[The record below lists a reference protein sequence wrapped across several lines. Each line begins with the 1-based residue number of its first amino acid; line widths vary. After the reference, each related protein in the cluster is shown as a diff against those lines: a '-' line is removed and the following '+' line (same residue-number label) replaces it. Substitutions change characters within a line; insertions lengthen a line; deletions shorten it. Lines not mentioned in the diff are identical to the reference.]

1 MLESDVMITGSMVEC
16 ACLSSLSEL
25 LAECRDIRVLEAI
38 SMSMFSLSRQFT
50 AELSG
55 SKSSCGLGVVDVYDL
70 QMQKQRSS
78 ALLSYSLYHI
88 AFLFVYSPYASDA
101 RSERSPYSVAAM
113 EVPT

>member
-78 ALLSYSLYHI
+78 ASLK
-88 AFLFVYSPYASDA
+88 LFALPH
-101 RSERSPYSVAAM
+101 RLPLCLFSVRKRC
-113 EVPT
+113 TQ